1 MMEGMGTCSMV
12 VLAREGDHEGGEG
25 LGQGPSESAMRV
37 GEAGY
42 E

>member
-1 MMEGMGTCSMV
+1 MMEGMGTGSMV
-12 VLAREGDHEGGEG
+12 VLAREGAHEGDEG
-25 LGQGPSESAMRV
+25 LGQGPSGFAMRV